1 MINVSIALVRESNK
15 RLSSGRTSAPTRS
28 ARLSKEMINGMLKRA
43 YERLSQ

>member
-1 MINVSIALVRESNK
+1 MINVSIALVRESK

-43 YERLSQ
+43 YERLSR